1 MKRLIINIDRFTVL
15 PGPQRLLLTYF
26 AVHNGKCITHE
37 NISDDTGMDQGD
49 VKLNIIRMKGRKLIK
64 TKKQDNSILVYVTTN
79 IVQYI
84 GDFNDNDCI
93 IKPEKK
99 PKEEETPQIIE
110 TFLSNKLIKKLIAKR
125 ANNIE
130 RRTQVLKSLSK
141 FYRDELLESLDV
153 GNDEYIIFLE
163 MLYLENEYHQPLK
176 AVLSLNKQ
184 MSFTQFLAIKDLQLQ
199 FPFNFSKM
207 LLAMENHK
215 DFDKKYSSLY
225 LTFRKWVQHTW

>member
-1 MKRLIINIDRFTVL
+1 MKNVIINLIRFNKLKTEH
-15 PGPQRLLLTYF
+15 GKLLMYF
-26 AVHNGKCITHE
+26 LEHHGEQTTIKD
-37 NISDDTGMDQGD
+37 ISDDTGIYQSD
-49 VKLNIIRMKGRKLIK
+49 VQQNIKTMKARKLIRTPK
-64 TKKQDNSILVYVTTN
+64 SDDGIIILVTTSMA
-79 IVQYI
+79 QYI

-93 IKPEKK
+93 AQPEKK